1 MKHLQKTLA
10 ALGATA
16 FLGITALPANAAEV
30 EVHMLN
36 KGEKGTMVFEPEF
49 VRIAPGDTVKFVPTD
64 KGHNAESIDGMYPEG
79 FEPFKGQLGKE
90 VDVTFDK
97 EGVYGVRCK
106 PHFGLGMVMLVEVGA
121 PVNED
126 AAKAAKAPR
135 KAKEKLEQLFAEL
148 DAQ

>member
-1 MKHLQKTLA
+1 MKNLQQALV
-10 ALGATA
+10 ALGAATL
-16 FLGITALPANAAEV
+16 FGFIALPANAAEV

-36 KGEKGTMVFEPEF
+36 KGEKGTMVFEPDF
-49 VRIAPGDTVKFVPTD
+49 VRVAPGDTVKFIPTD
-64 KGHNAESIDGMYPEG
+64 KGHNAESIDGMYPDG

-90 VDVTFDK
+90 IDVTFDK

-126 AAKAAKAPR
+126 AAKAAKTPK
-135 KAKEKLEQLFAEL
+135 KATEKLEKLFAAL